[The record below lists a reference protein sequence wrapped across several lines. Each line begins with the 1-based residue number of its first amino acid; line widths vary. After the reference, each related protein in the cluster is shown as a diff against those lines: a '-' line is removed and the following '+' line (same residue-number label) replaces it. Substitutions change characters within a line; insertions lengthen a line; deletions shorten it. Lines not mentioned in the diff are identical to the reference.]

1 MATADAGRRAALTS
15 EMARLGRRTADHLR
29 AGGLRRVGRQAVE
42 KLGVYAAYQPRRLG
56 RGGTFVV
63 DGREHHY
70 FRHPYNATWRNE
82 RSVEIPL
89 ARAFL
94 HRHHGVGLEVGN
106 VLSHYGPVGHTIV
119 DRYEPAAG
127 VVNVDVLDFSAPDG
141 LDYVVTISTLEHV
154 GWDDRPQD
162 GHRAVEAL
170 DHLRSLLRPAGRLFV
185 TCPVGHNPV
194 LDERIF
200 AGEPTPLIER
210 FLRRSR
216 KGNRFVEI
224 DKDRAREVHVVAGR
238 TTVLWVAEF
247 GPFHPP
253 DG

>member
-1 MATADAGRRAALTS
+1 MAEADAGRAGALRF

-56 RGGTFVV
+56 RGPTFLF

-82 RSVEIPL
+82 RAVEIPL

-94 HRHHGVGLEVGN
+94 SRHTGDGLEVGN
-106 VLSHYGPVGHTIV
+106 VLSHYGPVGHAVV
-119 DRYEPAAG
+119 DRYEPGPG
-127 VVNVDVLDFSAPDG
+127 VLNVDVLDYSAPDG

-154 GWDDRPQD
+154 GWDDEPQD

-170 DHLRSLLRPAGRLFV
+170 DHLRRLLRPSGRLFV
-185 TCPVGHNPV
+185 TCPIGHNPV
-194 LDERIF
+194 LDERILE
-200 AGEPTPLIER
+200 GEPPLGEQ

-216 KGNRFVEI
+216 KGNRFAEI
-224 DKDRAREVHVVAGR
+224 DRDRARAVEVVPGR
-238 TTVLWVAEF
+238 TTVLWVAEL
-247 GPFHPP
+247 GALPP
-253 DG
+253 PEG